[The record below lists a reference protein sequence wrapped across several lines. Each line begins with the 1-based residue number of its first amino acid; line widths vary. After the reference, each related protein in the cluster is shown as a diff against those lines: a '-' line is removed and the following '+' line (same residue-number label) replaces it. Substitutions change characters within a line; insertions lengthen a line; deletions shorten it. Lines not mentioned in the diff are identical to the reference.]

1 MAEWLHAK
9 VRSDLGIAPVQGRRY
24 SWGYPACPEQ
34 SEHEKVFRLLDAP
47 SIGLRLS
54 GGFALEPEQS
64 TMAIVAHH
72 PQAVYFS
79 MKGGFL
85 PKNERQAGDDIIIG
99 SDRDPTRLVL
109 LTDEDPDQLPAG
121 DDEPALA
128 DV

>member
-1 MAEWLHAK
+1 MASCKGPL
-9 VRSDLGIAPVQGRRY
+9 RSRDRPRAGSPLLL
-24 SWGYPACPEQ
+24 GYPACPEQ
-34 SEHEKVFRLLDAP
+34 SEHEKVFRLLNAP

-85 PKNERQAGDDIIIG
+85 PKTERQAGDDIIIG
-99 SDRDPTRLVL
+99 SDRDPTRLAVL
-109 LTDEDPDQLPAG
+109 ADDDPDLLPAG
-121 DDEPALA
+121 EDEPALA